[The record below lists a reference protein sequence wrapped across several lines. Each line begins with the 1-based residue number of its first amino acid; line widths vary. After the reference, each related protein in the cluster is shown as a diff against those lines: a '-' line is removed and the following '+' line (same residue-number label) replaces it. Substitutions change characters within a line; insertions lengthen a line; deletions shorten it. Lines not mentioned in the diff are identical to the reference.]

1 MKDAGAPMG
10 EQLTAGLRHRCG
22 EFLSES
28 PQAFSPEHQT
38 AARHEQDKKGGGAR
52 SSNACDSAG
61 GKNPRFESARLNQVG
76 AAWHRHP
83 R

>member
-10 EQLTAGLRHRCG
+10 EQLTGGVGERCG

-28 PQAFSPEHQT
+28 PQAFSPEHQA
-38 AARHEQDKKGGGAR
+38 AARHEQDEKGGGAR

-61 GKNPRFESARLNQVG
+61 GKNPGVESARLNQVP
-76 AAWHRHP
+76 AA
-83 R
+83 